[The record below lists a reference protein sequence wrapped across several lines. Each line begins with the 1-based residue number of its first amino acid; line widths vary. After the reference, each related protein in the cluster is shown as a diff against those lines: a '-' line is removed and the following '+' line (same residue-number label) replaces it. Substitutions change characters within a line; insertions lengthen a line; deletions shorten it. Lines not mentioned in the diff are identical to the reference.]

1 MEGRGMVISGTL
13 IGGLILG
20 IVLVMI
26 SAGFSYGEV
35 EGAGIETDNT
45 AGKEQREAKAIE
57 GGECEVSEKYPQ
69 KVRRWCGLMM
79 ENGEKYGVPVD
90 LIAAVM
96 LQESGG
102 NPRAY
107 SRSGAVGL
115 LQVMPRD
122 GRAGEYM
129 CANGPCFEGRP
140 LRKELE
146 DPAYNL
152 KYGVKMLKR
161 LKEREGNWR
170 EALAAYGPGDAG
182 YSYADK
188 VLRIYK
194 SYK

>member
-1 MEGRGMVISGTL
+1 MERQGMVISGTL

-20 IVLVMI
+20 IMLVMI
-26 SAGFSYGEV
+26 SAGFNYGKV
-35 EGAGIETDNT
+35 EGAGIETNNT
-45 AGKEQREAKAIE
+45 AGKERREAKAIE
-57 GGECEVSEKYPQ
+57 GAECEVSKKYPP
-69 KVRRWCGLMM
+69 KVRRWCGLIM
-79 ENGEKYGVPVD
+79 ENGKKYGVPVN

-122 GRAGEYM
+122 GRAGKYM

-170 EALAAYGPGDAG
+170 GALAAYGPGDAG

-194 SYK
+194 SYR